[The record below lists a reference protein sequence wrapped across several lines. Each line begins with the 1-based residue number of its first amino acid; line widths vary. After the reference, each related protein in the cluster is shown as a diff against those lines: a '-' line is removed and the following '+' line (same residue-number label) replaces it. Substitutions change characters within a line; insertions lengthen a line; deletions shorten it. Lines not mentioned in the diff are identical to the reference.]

1 MKLHHDALRL
11 QGKIENLKHLLEQGG
26 ASAPSGA
33 DVLNYLEDL
42 TLQLNALAEE
52 NENLR
57 VLVTTSHD
65 VIFRLSPTGKL
76 IYASPSINMLLGYTA
91 DEAVGKP
98 FIEFV
103 KESDRRRALVAI
115 SKFFKEKK
123 ITNYITHLR
132 KKDGT
137 AVAVEVNGMLM
148 KEGERHVGQGTI
160 RDITDRIKAE
170 NEISQVENTF
180 REVWERSNDGMRLT
194 DENGV
199 VVLCNEAYAHMMNF
213 APAELEGKLFTIA
226 YAEEIRPRVL
236 ETYQKNFANRTLRS
250 KYETEITIWD
260 GSVKYLEISASFI
273 GAESANRT
281 MILSVFRDITIR
293 KQQEALLKRRDSLLE
308 GVASAT
314 AVLLS
319 EPDIDKA
326 LQTALEILGQSALA
340 DRVYLFRNF
349 EDATGDLR
357 AEELYEWTA
366 ENIPSQISSLR
377 NYGISYQHFAPLG
390 LLESLRK
397 NKIVHHNVIE
407 LPPEKAKLFLDSSI
421 QSVLIAPV
429 FVSGTLWGFL
439 GFDTCF
445 RPRAWE
451 DADYSVLSTL
461 ANSVGAVFE
470 RKEFNDELQNKNKA
484 LDNALEQA
492 NQAARAKSEFLAMMS
507 HEIRTPMNGVI
518 GMTGLLL
525 DSNLTREQ
533 RDYVDTIR
541 LSGEQLLVIIN
552 DILDYSKIE
561 SDRLEIEKI
570 PFDLR
575 DCIEETLDLM
585 GAKAGEKSIDLL
597 YLMEESVPHTI
608 ISDVTRLRQVLTNLI
623 GNALK
628 FTEKGEVLVK
638 VSRNS
643 VNQNMNELLFIVQDS
658 GIGIPKNKMEKL
670 FKPFS
675 QVDSSTTRIYGG
687 TGLGLVIS
695 KKLIEL
701 LGGKIWVE
709 SEEHKG
715 TTFFFTLP
723 AETAQAKPKI
733 FSRGL
738 QQGIEGKRVLIVDD
752 NLTNRKILRIQTSR
766 WGMVSEEADSSEAA
780 IKLLESGLKFDLG
793 IFDYQMPNTD
803 GIGLT
808 EKIRELHNGRFPV
821 IILTS
826 IGRRERSDVLQRL
839 NITKFLNK
847 PIKQSQLYDSI
858 VQSITGGP
866 TLPEK
871 KSRGSVLDR
880 EMADK
885 HPLRILLAEDNLVNQ
900 KVATKIFEKLGYN
913 IDIASNGIEV
923 LSAIQMTDYDI
934 IFMDVHMPEL
944 DGLEATRAIR
954 SNGASTYQPLII
966 AMTANAMQG
975 DREICLAA
983 GMDDYISKPV
993 RIDELQILL
1002 LRWSEHMRKDTQP
1015 TAKNAVHQTKET
1027 ESVINEQDMPVLL
1040 DIESEEDQRFV
1051 SDLFDVY
1058 LSETPRMLANMR
1070 VAFSNEDYKAIAF
1083 YCHKL
1088 RGSSA
1093 SLGINKIASISEEI
1107 EIAAKKKDTEA
1118 VKSSLTNLEKT
1129 FLVAQNDLLKIKAR
1143 LDNH

>member
-1 MKLHHDALRL
+1 MQEEIKKLK
-11 QGKIENLKHLLEQGG
+11 QLLEKGKSFPMGQ
-26 ASAPSGA
+26 
-33 DVLNYLEDL
+33 DILNYLEEINL
-42 TLQLNALAEE
+42 RVTALSEE
-52 NENLR
+52 NQNLR

-76 IYASPSINMLLGYTA
+76 IYASPSITLLLGYSP
-91 DEAVGKP
+91 DEAVGRP
-98 FIEFV
+98 FIEFIT
-103 KESDRRRALVAI
+103 ESDRRRSLVTI
-115 SKFFKEKK
+115 SKFFKEKSVS
-123 ITNYITHLR
+123 NYITHLLR
-132 KKDGT
+132 KDGST
-137 AVAVEVNGMLM
+137 VPVELNGMM
-148 KEGERHVGQGTI
+148 VKEGERYVGQGTI

-170 NEISQVENTF
+170 NEINQVESTF

-194 DENGV
+194 DEFGNV
-199 VVLCNEAYAHMMNF
+199 VMCNEAYAEMMNSK
-213 APAELEGKLFTIA
+213 AAEIEGKLFTTVFS
-226 YAEEIRPRVL
+226 EGIRERVL
-236 ETYQKNFANRTLRS
+236 GTYRKNFAERTLRS
-250 KYETEITIWD
+250 KYETEVTIWD
-260 GSVKYLEISASFI
+260 SSIKYLEISASFI
-273 GAESANRT
+273 GTESGKR
-281 MILSVFRDITIR
+281 MILSVFRDISVR
-293 KQQEALLKRRDSLLE
+293 KKQEALLKRRDLLLE
-308 GVASAT
+308 GVSSAT
-314 AVLLS
+314 AILLS
-319 EPDIDKA
+319 EPDTDKA
-326 LQTALEILGQSALA
+326 LQTALEILGSSASA

-349 EDATGDLR
+349 EDTKGDLR

-377 NYGISYQHFAPLG
+377 NYGISYQRFAPLN
-390 LLESLRK
+390 LLESLRS
-397 NKIVHHNVIE
+397 NQIIHHNVHD
-407 LPPEKAKLFLDSSI
+407 LPVEKAQLFLDSSI
-421 QSVLIAPV
+421 QSVLLAPV
-429 FVSGTLWGFL
+429 FVSGTLWGFI

-445 RPRAWE
+445 NPKKWD
-451 DADYSVLSTL
+451 DADVSVISTL
-461 ANSVGAVFE
+461 ANSIGAVLE
-470 RKEFNDELQNKNKA
+470 RKDFNDELQNKNKA

-585 GAKAGEKSIDLL
+585 GAKAGEKGIDLL
-597 YLMEESVPHTI
+597 YLMEDSVPHTI
-608 ISDVTRLRQVLTNLI
+608 VSDVTRLRQILTNLI

-643 VNQNMNELLFIVQDS
+643 VSQNLNELLFIVQDS
-658 GIGIPKNKMEKL
+658 GIGIPKDKMEKL

-675 QVDSSTTRIYGG
+675 QVDSSTTRLYGG

-701 LGGKIWVE
+701 LSGKIWVE
-709 SEEHKG
+709 SEVNKG
-715 TTFFFTLP
+715 TTFLFTLT
-723 AETAQAKPKI
+723 AESAQAKPKI
-733 FSRGL
+733 FSRVI

-766 WGMVSEEADSSEAA
+766 WGMISEEAESSEKA
-780 IKLLESGLKFDLG
+780 LELIETGMKFDLG
-793 IFDYQMPNTD
+793 IFDYQMPVTD
-803 GIGLT
+803 GMGLT
-808 EKIRELHNGRFPV
+808 EKLREYNNGRFPV

-826 IGRRERSDVLQRL
+826 IGRRERSDVLNRL

-847 PIKQSQLYDSI
+847 PIKQSQLYESI
-858 VQSITGGP
+858 VQSLTGNP
-866 TLPEK
+866 TQQEK
-871 KSRGSVLDR
+871 KARGSVLDT

-900 KVATKIFEKLGYN
+900 KVATKIFEKLGYH

-923 LSAIQMTDYDI
+923 LSALQMTDYDI

-954 SNGASTYQPLII
+954 SNGVTSYQPLII

-993 RIDELQILL
+993 RIDELQMLV
-1002 LRWSEHMRKDTQP
+1002 LRWSEKLRKEASP
-1015 TAKNAVHQTKET
+1015 AK
-1027 ESVINEQDMPVLL
+1027 ESTVKTIENEPVVNEQEMPVLL
-1040 DIESEEDQRFV
+1040 DIESEEDQKFV
-1051 SDLFDVY
+1051 SELLEIY
-1058 LSETPRMLANMR
+1058 LNETPRMLASMR
-1070 VAFSNEDYKAIAF
+1070 VAFSNDDFKAVAF

-1093 SLGINKIASISEEI
+1093 SLGVTKIASISEEI
-1107 EIAAKKKDTEA
+1107 ETAAKNKDIETIRT
-1118 VKSSLTNLEKT
+1118 SLITLEKT
-1129 FLVAQNDLLKIKAR
+1129 YLIAQGDLLRIKTR
-1143 LDNH
+1143 LDSQ

>member
-1 MKLHHDALRL
+1 MKLNQETLRL
-11 QGKIENLKHLLEQGG
+11 QEEIKKLKQLLEKGKSFPMGQ
-26 ASAPSGA
+26 
-33 DVLNYLEDL
+33 DILNYLEEINL
-42 TLQLNALAEE
+42 RVTALSEE
-52 NENLR
+52 NQNLR

-76 IYASPSINMLLGYTA
+76 IYASPSITLLLGYSP
-91 DEAVGKP
+91 DEAVGRP
-98 FIEFV
+98 FIEFIT
-103 KESDRRRALVAI
+103 ESDRRRSLVTI
-115 SKFFKEKK
+115 SKFFKEKSVS
-123 ITNYITHLR
+123 NYITHLLR
-132 KKDGT
+132 KDGST
-137 AVAVEVNGMLM
+137 VPVELNGMM
-148 KEGERHVGQGTI
+148 VKEGERYVGQGTI

-170 NEISQVENTF
+170 NEINQVESTF

-194 DENGV
+194 DEFGNV
-199 VVLCNEAYAHMMNF
+199 VMCNEAYAEMMNSK
-213 APAELEGKLFTIA
+213 AAEIEGKLFTTVFS
-226 YAEEIRPRVL
+226 EGIRERVL
-236 ETYQKNFANRTLRS
+236 GTYRKNFAERTLRS
-250 KYETEITIWD
+250 KYETEVTIWD
-260 GSVKYLEISASFI
+260 SSIKYLEISASFI
-273 GAESANRT
+273 GTESGKR
-281 MILSVFRDITIR
+281 MILSVFRDISVR
-293 KQQEALLKRRDSLLE
+293 KKQEALLKRRDLLLE
-308 GVASAT
+308 GVSSAT
-314 AVLLS
+314 AILLS
-319 EPDIDKA
+319 EPDTDKA
-326 LQTALEILGQSALA
+326 LQTALEILGSSASA

-349 EDATGDLR
+349 EDTKGDLR

-377 NYGISYQHFAPLG
+377 NYGISYQRFAPLN
-390 LLESLRK
+390 LLESLRS
-397 NKIVHHNVIE
+397 NQIIHHNVHD
-407 LPPEKAKLFLDSSI
+407 LPVEKAQLFLDSSI
-421 QSVLIAPV
+421 QSVLLAPV
-429 FVSGTLWGFL
+429 FVSGTLWGFI

-445 RPRAWE
+445 NPKKWD
-451 DADYSVLSTL
+451 DADVSVISTL
-461 ANSVGAVFE
+461 ANSIGAVLE
-470 RKEFNDELQNKNKA
+470 RKDFNDELQNKNKA

-585 GAKAGEKSIDLL
+585 GAKAGEKGIDLL
-597 YLMEESVPHTI
+597 YLMEDSVPHTI
-608 ISDVTRLRQVLTNLI
+608 VSDVTRLRQILTNLI

-643 VNQNMNELLFIVQDS
+643 VSQNLNELLFIVQDS
-658 GIGIPKNKMEKL
+658 GIGIPKDKMEKL

-675 QVDSSTTRIYGG
+675 QVDSSTTRLYGG

-701 LGGKIWVE
+701 LSGKIWVE
-709 SEEHKG
+709 SEVNKG
-715 TTFFFTLP
+715 TTFLFTLT
-723 AETAQAKPKI
+723 AESAQAKPKI
-733 FSRGL
+733 FSRVI

-766 WGMVSEEADSSEAA
+766 WGMISEEAESSEKA
-780 IKLLESGLKFDLG
+780 LELIETGMKFDLG
-793 IFDYQMPNTD
+793 IFDYQMPVTD
-803 GIGLT
+803 GMGLT
-808 EKIRELHNGRFPV
+808 EKLREYNNGRFPV

-826 IGRRERSDVLQRL
+826 IGRRERSDVLNRL

-847 PIKQSQLYDSI
+847 PIKQSQLYESI
-858 VQSITGGP
+858 VQSLTGNP
-866 TLPEK
+866 TQQEK
-871 KSRGSVLDR
+871 KARGSVLDT

-900 KVATKIFEKLGYN
+900 KVATKIFEKLGYH

-923 LSAIQMTDYDI
+923 LSALQMTDYDI

-954 SNGASTYQPLII
+954 SNGVTSYQPLII

-993 RIDELQILL
+993 RIDELQMLV
-1002 LRWSEHMRKDTQP
+1002 LRWSEKLRKEASP
-1015 TAKNAVHQTKET
+1015 AK
-1027 ESVINEQDMPVLL
+1027 ESTVKTIENEPVVNEQEMPVLL
-1040 DIESEEDQRFV
+1040 DIESEEDQKFV
-1051 SDLFDVY
+1051 SELLEIY
-1058 LSETPRMLANMR
+1058 LNETPRMLASMR
-1070 VAFSNEDYKAIAF
+1070 VAFSNDDFKAVAF

-1093 SLGINKIASISEEI
+1093 SLGVTKIASISEEI
-1107 EIAAKKKDTEA
+1107 ETAAKNKDIETIRT
-1118 VKSSLTNLEKT
+1118 SLITLEKT
-1129 FLVAQNDLLKIKAR
+1129 YLIAQGDLLRIKTR
-1143 LDNH
+1143 LDSQ

>member
-1 MKLHHDALRL
+1 MKLNHEALRL
-11 QGKIENLKHLLEQGG
+11 QGEINKLKKLIETGE
-26 ASAPSGA
+26 SAFKRK
-33 DVLNYLEDL
+33 DFLNYLEEL
-42 TLQLNALAEE
+42 TLQLTTLAEE

-76 IYASPSINMLLGYTA
+76 IYASPSISLLLGYTPE
-91 DEAVGKP
+91 EAVGRP
-98 FIEFV
+98 FIDFIM
-103 KESDRRRALVAI
+103 ESDRRRSLVAI
-115 SKFFKEKK
+115 SKFFKEKSVS
-123 ITNYITHLR
+123 NYITHLLR
-132 KKDGT
+132 KDGST
-137 AVAVEVNGMLM
+137 VPVELNGMMM
-148 KEGERHVGQGTI
+148 KEGEKYVGQGTI

-170 NEISQVENTF
+170 NEINQVENTF

-194 DENGV
+194 DDNGIV
-199 VVLCNEAYAHMMNF
+199 VMCNEAYAEMMNSS
-213 APAELEGKLFTIA
+213 PTEIEGKLFTKV
-226 YAEEIRPRVL
+226 YTEEIRQRVL
-236 ETYQKNFANRTLRS
+236 ETYQKNFADRTLRS
-250 KYETEITIWD
+250 KYETELTIWD

-273 GAESANRT
+273 GSESTGRI

-293 KQQEALLKRRDSLLE
+293 KKQEALLKRRDSLLE

-314 AVLLS
+314 AILLS
-319 EPDIDKA
+319 ESDTDKA
-326 LQTALEILGQSALA
+326 LQTALEILGKSALA

-349 EDATGDLR
+349 EDTNGDLR

-377 NYGISYQHFAPLG
+377 NYGISYQHFAPLQM
-390 LLESLRK
+390 LESLRK
-397 NKIVHHNVIE
+397 NQIIHHNVNE
-407 LPPEKAKLFLDSSI
+407 LPGEKAHLFLDTSI

-429 FVSGTLWGFL
+429 FVSGTLWGFI

-445 RPRAWE
+445 SPRKWD
-451 DADYSVLSTL
+451 DADASVISTL
-461 ANSVGAVFE
+461 ANSIGAVLE
-470 RKEFNDELQNKNKA
+470 RKDFNDELQNKNKA
-484 LDNALEQA
+484 LDNALDQA

-597 YLMEESVPHTI
+597 YLMEDSVPHTI
-608 ISDVTRLRQVLTNLI
+608 VTDVTRLRQILTNLI

-643 VNQNMNELLFIVQDS
+643 VSQNMNELLFIVQDS
-658 GIGIPKNKMEKL
+658 GIGIPKDKMEKL

-675 QVDSSTTRIYGG
+675 QVDSSTTRLYGG

-709 SEEHKG
+709 SEESKG

-723 AETAQAKPKI
+723 AESAQAKPKI
-733 FSRGL
+733 FSRVL

-752 NLTNRKILRIQTSR
+752 NLTNRKILRIQTTR
-766 WGMVSEEADSSEAA
+766 WGMISEEAESSVKA
-780 IKLLESGLKFDLG
+780 IEIIETGQKFDLG
-793 IFDYQMPNTD
+793 ILDYQMPNTD

-808 EKIRELHNGRFPV
+808 EKLREYNNGRFPV

-826 IGRRERSDVLQRL
+826 IGRRERSDVLAQL

-847 PIKQSQLYDSI
+847 PIKQSQLYESI
-858 VQSITGGP
+858 VQSLTGNP
-866 TLPEK
+866 TQQEK
-871 KSRGSVLDR
+871 KPRGAVLDT

-885 HPLRILLAEDNLVNQ
+885 HPLKILLAEDNLVNQ
-900 KVATKIFEKLGYN
+900 KVATKIFEKLGYR

-923 LSAIQMTDYDI
+923 LSALQMTDYDI

-954 SNGASTYQPLII
+954 SNGPSAYQPLII

-993 RIDELQILL
+993 RIDELQMLV
-1002 LRWSEHMRKDTQP
+1002 LRWSEHMRKEAAP
-1015 TAKNAVHQTKET
+1015 TKEKAVKTT
-1027 ESVINEQDMPVLL
+1027 ENEPVVNEQDMPVLL
-1040 DIESEEDQRFV
+1040 DIESEEDQKFV
-1051 SDLFDVY
+1051 SELFEIY
-1058 LSETPRMLANMR
+1058 LSETPRMLASLR
-1070 VAFSNEDYKAIAF
+1070 VAYSNEDFKAIAF

-1093 SLGINKIASISEEI
+1093 SIGITKIASISEEI
-1107 EIAAKKKDTEA
+1107 EMAAKKKDIDTIRT
-1118 VKSSLTNLEKT
+1118 SLTVLEKT
-1129 FLVAQNDLLKIKAR
+1129 FIIAQEDLLRIKTR
-1143 LDNH
+1143 LDSR

>member
-1 MKLHHDALRL
+1 MKLNQETLRL
-11 QGKIENLKHLLEQGG
+11 QEEIKKLKQLLEKGKSFPMGQ
-26 ASAPSGA
+26 
-33 DVLNYLEDL
+33 DILNYLEEINL
-42 TLQLNALAEE
+42 RVSALSEE
-52 NENLR
+52 NQNLR

-76 IYASPSINMLLGYTA
+76 IYASPSITLLLGYSP
-91 DEAVGKP
+91 DEAVGRP
-98 FIEFV
+98 FIEFIT
-103 KESDRRRALVAI
+103 ESDRRRSLVTI
-115 SKFFKEKK
+115 SKFFKEKSVS
-123 ITNYITHLR
+123 NYITHLLR
-132 KKDGT
+132 KDGST
-137 AVAVEVNGMLM
+137 VPVELNGMM
-148 KEGERHVGQGTI
+148 VKEGERYVGQGTI

-170 NEISQVENTF
+170 NEINQVESTF

-194 DENGV
+194 DEFGNV
-199 VVLCNEAYAHMMNF
+199 VMCNEAYAEMMNSK
-213 APAELEGKLFTIA
+213 AAEIEGKLFTTVFS
-226 YAEEIRPRVL
+226 EGIRERVL
-236 ETYQKNFANRTLRS
+236 GTYRKNFAERTLRS
-250 KYETEITIWD
+250 KYETEVTIWD
-260 GSVKYLEISASFI
+260 SSIKYLEISASFI
-273 GAESANRT
+273 GTESGKR
-281 MILSVFRDITIR
+281 MILSVFRDISVR
-293 KQQEALLKRRDSLLE
+293 KKQEALLKRRDLLLE
-308 GVASAT
+308 GVSSAT
-314 AVLLS
+314 AILLS
-319 EPDIDKA
+319 EPDTDKA
-326 LQTALEILGQSALA
+326 LQTALEILGSSASA

-349 EDATGDLR
+349 EDTKGDLR

-377 NYGISYQHFAPLG
+377 NYGISYQRFAPLN
-390 LLESLRK
+390 LLESLRS
-397 NKIVHHNVIE
+397 NQIIHHNVHD
-407 LPPEKAKLFLDSSI
+407 LPVEKAQLFLDSSI
-421 QSVLIAPV
+421 QSVLLAPV
-429 FVSGTLWGFL
+429 FVSGTLWGFI

-445 RPRAWE
+445 NPKKWD
-451 DADYSVLSTL
+451 DADVSVISTL
-461 ANSVGAVFE
+461 ANSIGAVLE
-470 RKEFNDELQNKNKA
+470 RKDFNDELQNKNKA

-585 GAKAGEKSIDLL
+585 GAKAGEKGIDLL
-597 YLMEESVPHTI
+597 YLMEDSVPHTI
-608 ISDVTRLRQVLTNLI
+608 VSDVTRLRQILTNLI

-643 VNQNMNELLFIVQDS
+643 VSQNLNELLFIVQDS
-658 GIGIPKNKMEKL
+658 GIGIPKDKMEKL

-675 QVDSSTTRIYGG
+675 QVDSSTTRLYGG

-701 LGGKIWVE
+701 LSGKIWVE
-709 SEEHKG
+709 SEVNKG
-715 TTFFFTLP
+715 TTFLFTLT
-723 AETAQAKPKI
+723 AESAQAKPKI
-733 FSRGL
+733 FSRVI

-766 WGMVSEEADSSEAA
+766 WGMISEEAESSEKA
-780 IKLLESGLKFDLG
+780 LELIETGMKFDLG
-793 IFDYQMPNTD
+793 IFDYQMPVTD
-803 GIGLT
+803 GMGLT
-808 EKIRELHNGRFPV
+808 EKLREYNNGRFPV

-826 IGRRERSDVLQRL
+826 IGRRERSDVLNRL

-847 PIKQSQLYDSI
+847 PIKQSQLYESI
-858 VQSITGGP
+858 VQSLTGNP
-866 TLPEK
+866 TQQEK
-871 KSRGSVLDR
+871 KARGSVLDT

-900 KVATKIFEKLGYN
+900 KVATKIFEKLGYH

-923 LSAIQMTDYDI
+923 LSALQMTDYDI

-954 SNGASTYQPLII
+954 SNGVTSYQPLII

-993 RIDELQILL
+993 RIDELQMLV
-1002 LRWSEHMRKDTQP
+1002 LRWSEKLRKEASP
-1015 TAKNAVHQTKET
+1015 AK
-1027 ESVINEQDMPVLL
+1027 ESTVKTIENEPVVNEQEMPVLL
-1040 DIESEEDQRFV
+1040 DIESEEDQKFV
-1051 SDLFDVY
+1051 SELLEIY
-1058 LSETPRMLANMR
+1058 LNETPRMLASMR
-1070 VAFSNEDYKAIAF
+1070 VAFSNDDFKAVAF

-1093 SLGINKIASISEEI
+1093 SLGVTKIASISEEI
-1107 EIAAKKKDTEA
+1107 ETAAKNKDIETIRT
-1118 VKSSLTNLEKT
+1118 SLITLEKT
-1129 FLVAQNDLLKIKAR
+1129 YLIAQGDLLRIKTR
-1143 LDNH
+1143 LDSQ